1 MQPGVINET
10 KIKTSSNALGAMDK
24 VAEFMK
30 ACKTIGIKDHN
41 IFSVNDLLGQGNGS
55 KVMHTLQELRKLAN
69 PTAAAGGHDGH
80 EQRKSTEKKLD
91 DPTTTQTTTTT
102 TSFPTAAAAAEVKV
116 LPFFSFF
123 CLSCSH
129 TFPFLLLF

>member
-1 MQPGVINET
+1 
-10 KIKTSSNALGAMDK
+10 
-24 VAEFMK
+24 MK

-55 KVMHTLQELRKLAN
+55 EVMHTLQELRKLAN
-69 PTAAAGGHDGH
+69 LGATAGHDGH

-102 TSFPTAAAAAEVKV
+102 TSFPTAAAAAAAAAEVKV